1 MYLLITEPV
10 TSLGCPLNAVFHVPR
25 KPVSQDAGTPLLL
38 MLQIFNLSLNS
49 IAVLENVFPAQGYRK
64 ELPFPH

>member
-1 MYLLITEPV
+1 MSTL
-10 TSLGCPLNAVFHVPR
+10 SR
-25 KPVSQDAGTPLLL
+25 KPGFERFETVRILRHCALPQDAGTPLLL
-38 MLQIFNLSLNS
+38 MLQIFNLSINS